1 METEG
6 LSPNGNAQETPYS
19 GAGSHLPEKPPVTEV
34 FQAALLPLLFAL
46 TLWAIRLLTGSD
58 ASMVHWGIRPRT
70 ADGLIGIFTCPF
82 IHADNDHLLSNT
94 LPILVV
100 GTALI
105 FFYRSISLR
114 VISMIWLLGGFWTW
128 LMARDS
134 YHIGASGLIYG
145 AVVFLFFSGIFRKDV
160 RLMGISF
167 LVVFLYGSL
176 AWGILPIDPAQSWE
190 AHLTGSL
197 AGLFASVYYR
207 NRGPQRTRYSWED
220 EPEEPTE
227 GSVTNDG
234 DMPNDDSSSNSMKI
248 TYHYLPGEKRDGAS

>member
-1 METEG
+1 
-6 LSPNGNAQETPYS
+6 
-19 GAGSHLPEKPPVTEV
+19 
-34 FQAALLPLLFAL
+34 
-46 TLWAIRLLTGSD
+46 
-58 ASMVHWGIRPRT
+58 MVRWGILPRT
-70 ADGLIGIFTCPF
+70 AEGLIGIFTCPF

-114 VISMIWLLGGFWTW
+114 VIAMIWLLGGFWTW

-160 RLMGISF
+160 RLMAISF

-190 AHLTGSL
+190 AHLTGSI
-197 AGLFASVYYR
+197 AGFFAALHYR
-207 NRGPQRTRYSWED
+207 SRGPQRIRYSWEEEPD
-220 EPEEPTE
+220 EPSGESAATE
-227 GSVTNDG
+227 GE
-234 DMPNDDSSSNSMKI
+234 MHPPDSSSNSTKI
-248 TYHYLPGEKRDGAS
+248 TYHYLPGEKQDGQS